1 MNKKI
6 KIENHIISDCSPAYI
21 IAEMSCNHN
30 MDFNRAV
37 RIMEAAKES
46 GADAIKI
53 QTYTADT
60 ITLNCDSPYFQ
71 ITQGTLWD
79 GRTLHKLYE
88 EAYTPWEWQPKLKE
102 IANEMGLDFFSS
114 PFDGTSV
121 DFLEEMN
128 VPAYKIASFEITDI
142 PLIKKIASLGKPV
155 IISTG
160 IAKLS
165 DIELALETCRQAG
178 NEDVILLKC
187 CSAYPTPYEDINL
200 RTMVSMAETFDCLT
214 GLSDHTMGSTV
225 AGASVALGGR
235 VVEKHL
241 TLSRAEGGVDSAFS
255 MEPEEF
261 KKMVDDIRIIEKA
274 LGKIT
279 YDLTDKQLAERES
292 CVIVGRCADYVLKDY
307 PNVMSVFVYA
317 DEKFCFDRA
326 MERNSMTPKEME
338 KYIAKVDKYRGDY
351 YKYYT
356 GQDWT
361 DARNYD
367 LCLNC
372 GVLGF
377 EKCMEEILA
386 YRKVRFGV

>member
-21 IAEMSCNHN
+21 IAEMSGNHN

-79 GRTLHKLYE
+79 GKTLHKLYE

-128 VPAYKIASFEITDI
+128 VPAYKVASFEITDI

-255 MEPEEF
+255 MEPQEF

-274 LGKIT
+274 LGKVT
-279 YDLTDKQLAERES
+279 YDLTDKQLAEREHCRS
-292 CVIVGRCADYVLKDY
+292 L
-307 PNVMSVFVYA
+307 F
-317 DEKFCFDRA
+317 
-326 MERNSMTPKEME
+326 
-338 KYIAKVDKYRGDY
+338 IAKDMKAGEVFTAENLRSVRPGFGLHT
-351 YKYYT
+351 KYY
-356 GQDWT
+356 
-361 DARNYD
+361 
-367 LCLNC
+367 
-372 GVLGF
+372 
-377 EKCMEEILA
+377 EEILGQ
-386 YRKVRFGV
+386 KVKKDVALGMPMSWDLIDF